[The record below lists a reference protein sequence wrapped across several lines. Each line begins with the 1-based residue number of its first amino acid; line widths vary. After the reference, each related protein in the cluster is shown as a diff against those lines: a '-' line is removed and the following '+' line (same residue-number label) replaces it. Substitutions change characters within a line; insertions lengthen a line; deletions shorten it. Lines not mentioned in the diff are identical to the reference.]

1 MAEAAERDRIAY
13 QFSTGFEDIFD
24 RGMAAYDAALQ
35 RWPDRKW
42 ATLSVYLEFLASFSD
57 THIVRKYGAAA
68 AEEVRRT
75 AMDFRLCLQ
84 SPGDPADLLPD
95 LLAWDTELKVGGLN
109 PGTSADLTV
118 ATLFAHR
125 LAGIHQT
132 NILPPTRNSG

>member
-1 MAEAAERDRIAY
+1 
-13 QFSTGFEDIFD
+13 
-24 RGMAAYDAALQ
+24 MAAYDAALQ

-57 THIVRKYGAAA
+57 TTSRGNTVPPPP
-68 AEEVRRT
+68 EEVRRT

-84 SPGDPADLLPD
+84 SPDDPADLLPD
-95 LLAWDTELKVGGLN
+95 LLAWDNRTQAGAST

-125 LAGIHQT
+125 LAGIS
-132 NILPPTRNSG
+132 TRTTSCRRRPNSG